1 MSDDEEKKKKKKIER
16 VVTPN
21 TKTKDA
27 LYLNPSKTQQ
37 TSSTGKNDKEKGKK
51 QDKKQDKKK

>member
-1 MSDDEEKKKKKKIER
+1 MSDDERKKKKKNKS
-16 VVTPN
+16 VVTAN

-27 LYLNPSKTQQ
+27 LYPNPSKTQQ

>member
-1 MSDDEEKKKKKKIER
+1 MSDDEGKKKKKNKS
-16 VVTPN
+16 VVTAN

-27 LYLNPSKTQQ
+27 PYSNPSNTQQ

>member
-1 MSDDEEKKKKKKIER
+1 M
-16 VVTPN
+16 TPN

>member
-1 MSDDEEKKKKKKIER
+1 MTKEKKKKQNKS
-16 VVTPN
+16 VVTAN

-27 LYLNPSKTQQ
+27 PYSNPSNTQQ